1 MILFFS
7 KAGLERER
15 KEFVHE
21 ESQPREGE
29 RKGLFWAGFGFFF
42 FLSKGQSAGRMSARK
57 YWIKAGF
64 SLQLSFGR
72 SQPIVLPSPAPR
84 GTAKIAAFPADAREI
99 CVVAGDQPLPCC
111 THPMSSGFFSELK
124 GRKRKF
130 HLAF

>member
-1 MILFFS
+1 MKSPSLVKAKEKGFF
-7 KAGLERER
+7 GL
-15 KEFVHE
+15 V
-21 ESQPREGE
+21 
-29 RKGLFWAGFGFFF
+29 LVFFF

-72 SQPIVLPSPAPR
+72 SQPIMLPSPAPR